1 MTDLCNKLKLG
12 VAYHGN
18 RMLHHVGEDMIDIIQ
33 HNFNLVVHMFSHN
46 DWDRHKNVMKEIVGI
61 SEDAGLEVWIDN
73 WGLGGPPGDKSHFLS
88 YHPDA
93 HQVYSNG
100 EIDPVR
106 VCLNNTDFRS
116 FTKEWIDVVDF
127 IGGKSIFWDEPHLA
141 GKDTQNGK
149 PKVWTCYCKT
159 CQRLFE
165 EKYGKKMPD
174 QLTEEVESFRT
185 NTIVDYFREVTAY
198 SKSKS
203 MYNAV
208 CVMLGDSIGINLETL
223 DKIAGLDTLDNIGSD
238 PYWLG
243 HKGVD
248 PYKFVYDATK
258 KNLNI
263 CNRFSKDHNIW
274 IQCYGNPRGREEEI
288 IYATDAAY
296 DAGARTI
303 LAWGYHGSDANDY
316 RAENPELTWKTT
328 GDAMYR
334 ILERDRNWRR
344 GDSKLLHAHKSEL

>member
-1 MTDLCNKLKLG
+1 MSNSNKSLKLG

-18 RMLHHVGEDMIDIIQ
+18 RMLRHVREDMLDIVQ
-33 HNFNLVVHMFSHN
+33 HNFNLVVHMLSHN
-46 DWDRHKNVMKEIVGI
+46 DWDRHKNIMKEIVEI
-61 SEDAGLEVWIDN
+61 SQEAGLEVWIDN

-88 YHPDA
+88 YYPEA

-106 VCLNNTDFRS
+106 VCLNNKDFRA

-127 IGGKSIFWDEPHLA
+127 TRAKSIFWDEPHLV
-141 GKDTQNGK
+141 GKEMDQGK

-159 CQRLFE
+159 CQGIFE
-165 EKYGKKMPD
+165 DQYGKEMPN
-174 QLTEEVESFRT
+174 QWTEEVEDFRIQS
-185 NTIVDYFREVTAY
+185 IVDYFREVTAY
-198 SKSKS
+198 SKSKG

-208 CVMLGDSIGINLETL
+208 CVMLSDSYGIHLGTL
-223 DKIAGLDTLDNIGSD
+223 DQIAGLETLDNIGSD

-243 HKGVD
+243 QKDVD
-248 PYKFVYDATK
+248 PYEFVYDGTK
-258 KNLNI
+258 KNLDI
-263 CNRFSKDHNIW
+263 CNKFKKDHNIW
-274 IQCYGNPRGREEEI
+274 LQCYGTPRGREEEI
-288 IYATDAAY
+288 IYAADAAY

-316 RAENPELTWKTT
+316 RAQNPELTWKTT

-334 ILERDRNWRR
+334 LLERHRNQKREQYI
-344 GDSKLLHAHKSEL
+344 SKMKSDK

>member
-1 MTDLCNKLKLG
+1 MPNCYNTLKLG

-18 RMLHHVGEDMIDIIQ
+18 RMLKHVREDMLDIIH

-46 DWDRHKNVMKEIVGI
+46 DWDRHKNIMKEIVEI
-61 SEDAGLEVWIDN
+61 SQEVGLEVWIDN

-88 YHPDA
+88 YYPNA

-106 VCLNNTDFRS
+106 VCLNNKDFRN
-116 FTKEWIDVVDF
+116 FTKEWIDVVEF
-127 IGGKSIFWDEPHLA
+127 IGGKSIFWDEPHLV
-141 GKDTQNGK
+141 GKDFENGR
-149 PKVWTCYCKT
+149 PKVWTCCCKT
-159 CQRLFE
+159 CQKLFE
-165 EKYGKKMPD
+165 EKYGKKMPTEW
-174 QLTEEVESFRT
+174 TEEVERFRIDT
-185 NTIVDYFREVTAY
+185 VVDYFREVTAY
-198 SKSKS
+198 SKGKG

-208 CVMLGDSIGINLETL
+208 CVMLGDSYGINLNTI
-223 DKIAGLDTLDNIGSD
+223 DQIAGLDTLDNIGSD

-243 HKGVD
+243 HEGVE
-248 PYKFVYDATK
+248 PYSFVYEATK
-258 KNLNI
+258 KNLKI
-263 CNRFSKDHNIW
+263 CDKFKKDHNIW
-274 IQCYGNPRGREEEI
+274 IQCYGTPRGREEEI

-316 RAENPELTWKTT
+316 RARNPELTWKVT

-334 ILERDRNWRR
+334 ILERERNSIRAR
-344 GDSKLLHAHKSEL
+344 YYNELSKRI